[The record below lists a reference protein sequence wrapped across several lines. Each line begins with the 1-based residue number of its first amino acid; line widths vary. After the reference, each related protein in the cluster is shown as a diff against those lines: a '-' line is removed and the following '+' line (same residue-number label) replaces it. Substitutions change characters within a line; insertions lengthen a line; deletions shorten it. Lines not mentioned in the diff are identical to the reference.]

1 MKIPRVNVLTSSMGI
16 FSLWIPLLCGQNF
29 GEAAEL
35 TGTATYRERI
45 ALPPGAV
52 FEATLQDVSKADA
65 AATVIGSVKL
75 DRPAQ
80 PPFRFAIP
88 YDATRID
95 QSRNYAV
102 RASITQGGRLMFT
115 SDQAYPVLT
124 RGHASEVKM
133 MLRMVASAKQAE
145 AGSLRVLPATF
156 AGELPC
162 ADCLGIRYHLN
173 LFPDRVFFLRM
184 TYLGRGDDAFTDDI
198 GTWVL
203 SSDHDKLLLAGGKEA
218 TERFAIQDRATL
230 RKLDVEGREI
240 ESALNYN
247 LRREKSFAPLEPRLV
262 MRGMYRYFADA
273 GLFTECLTGR
283 RWPVAQEQDNA
294 ALESSYTK
302 ARLTAGEELL
312 VNLEGRIATRPR
324 AEGRGFQATLLVDR
338 FIGILPGETCGARFS
353 AAPLASTFWKL
364 TQLGD
369 KPVIAKTG
377 AREPH
382 LIFDGV
388 AKRVAGSGGCNRLT
402 GPFQLSGNQIT
413 LGKLAMTFMACAEGM
428 ESEREFLLVLE
439 QVRSWN
445 IFGRQLELFAGDGK
459 RLARFMAQPSK

>member
-1 MKIPRVNVLTSSMGI
+1 MKILRLNAMARSTGI
-16 FSLWIPLLCGQNF
+16 FSLWITLLCGQNF
-29 GEAAEL
+29 GETAEL

-45 ALPPGAV
+45 ALAPGAV

-65 AATVIGSVKL
+65 PATVLGSVKL
-75 DRPAQ
+75 DRPGQ
-80 PPFRFAIP
+80 PPIRFAIP

-95 QSRNYAV
+95 QSRSYAI
-102 RASITQGGRLMFT
+102 RASIMQGGRLMFT
-115 SDQAYPVLT
+115 TDQAYPVLT
-124 RGHASEVKM
+124 GGHGSEVRM

-145 AGSLRVLPATF
+145 ASPLRDLPATF

-198 GTWVL
+198 GSWVL
-203 SSDHDKLLLAGGKEA
+203 SSDHAKLLLAGGREVPEKF
-218 TERFAIQDRATL
+218 TIKDRETL
-230 RKLDVEGREI
+230 RKLDVEGREV

-247 LRREKSFAPLEPRLV
+247 LRREKNFAPLEPRLV
-262 MRGMYRYFADA
+262 MRGMYRYFAEA

-294 ALESSYTK
+294 ALESNYSK

-312 VNLEGRIATRPR
+312 VNLEGRVAMRPR
-324 AEGRGFQATLLVDR
+324 AEGRGSQAALLVDR
-338 FIGILPGETCGARFS
+338 FIGVSPGETCGARFS
-353 AAPLASTFWKL
+353 AAPLAGTYWKL
-364 TQLGD
+364 THLGD
-369 KPVIAKTG
+369 KPVIAMTS

-382 LIFDGV
+382 LIFDGA

-402 GPFQLSGNQIT
+402 GPFQQSGDQIT
-413 LGKLAMTFMACAEGM
+413 LGKVAMTFMACAQGM
-428 ESEREFLLVLE
+428 ESEREFLLMLE

-445 IFGRQLELFAGDGK
+445 IFGRQLELFASDGK
-459 RLARFMAQPSK
+459 LLARFTARPPE